1 MMRLVVRRERLLSE
15 LADVAALL
23 RRAKE
28 TAPDAVVDKNLVQL
42 IDQSGGVLD
51 EFKRY
56 YAVSDIKHGT
66 CYAQYAKNYRD
77 AEDLVSF
84 AFASAAGLESA
95 KADGFELPGFLRK
108 KISALAQAILSRT
121 GIKW

>member
-1 MMRLVVRRERLLSE
+1 MMRLVVRREQLLSE

-23 RRAKE
+23 RHAKE
-28 TAPDAVVDKNLVQL
+28 AALDAVFRKNLTQL
-42 IDQSGGVLD
+42 IEQSDGVLD

-56 YAVSDIKHGT
+56 YVVSDVKCGAGHS
-66 CYAQYAKNYRD
+66 QYARNSQN

-95 KADGFELPGFLRK
+95 KADGFELPEFLRGK
-108 KISALAQAILSRT
+108 VKTLAQAILSRT
-121 GIKW
+121 RIKW